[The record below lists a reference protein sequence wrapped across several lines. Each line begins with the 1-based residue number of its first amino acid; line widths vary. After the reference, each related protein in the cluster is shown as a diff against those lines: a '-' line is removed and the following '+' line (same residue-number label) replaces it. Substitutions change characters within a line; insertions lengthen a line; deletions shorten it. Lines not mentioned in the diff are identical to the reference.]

1 MSGDHRP
8 PLTSIALPTHDD
20 RLRTVAAKLAIN
32 KTEAVA
38 RALRNELQRVTEAA
52 PLRARLKPIQD
63 RVMARPATGQQADK
77 AFFDELSGDL

>member
-1 MSGDHRP
+1 M
-8 PLTSIALPTHDD
+8 PLNIRNEAVNQLAEAL
-20 RLRTVAAKLAIN
+20 AAKLAIT

-52 PLRARLKPIQD
+52 PLRARLRPIQD
-63 RVMARPATGQQADK
+63 RVMSRPATGLDADK